1 LRSLSWQRIEK
12 RKQKRLTKNRMALRT
27 HELLRLTKTMA
38 PIISWDD
45 LLPAETWRLAEPM
58 RPLKTKRICTP
69 GPMASMSKLCK
80 VERSTRAHV
89 GNRHGQMDVPDDAPS
104 AEQLRIW
111 AESQAQKQA
120 MAIDMLSANADKFK
134 ALSPAVSTATQV
146 ILANCLAGLR
156 YVRLHR
162 RWTMACKR
170 WRMCWCRYSWNLGS
184 TVSRLG
190 LGAERHL

>member
-1 LRSLSWQRIEK
+1 MEACGADEATQGEENL
-12 RKQKRLTKNRMALRT
+12 
-27 HELLRLTKTMA
+27 H
-38 PIISWDD
+38 
-45 LLPAETWRLAEPM
+45 TWANGINVQAVQSGEVH
-58 RPLKTKRICTP
+58 
-69 GPMASMSKLCK
+69 S
-80 VERSTRAHV
+80 RAHI
-89 GNRHGQMDVPDDAPS
+89 GNRHGQMNVPDDAPS